1 MTMIAIP
8 QIGRDW
14 RWLRRRGEWGR
25 RRTRLTGQTTTT
37 TADRFREHY
46 LRRTPSIINALL
58 KITNPIRY
66 YNIIITTITSI
77 WRQRTTMAFGDTE
90 IASTGSVGGRRS
102 QNVLAIVVVVVVGR
116 RHGGYNV
123 CCASHDRSRKNA
135 VDPTPNDR
143 CVCCCSTVL
152 QTASFVVP
160 CTVYQ

>member
-8 QIGRDW
+8 QIGGG
-14 RWLRRRGEWGR
+14 RWLRRRGKWGR
-25 RRTRLTGQTTTT
+25 WRTWLTGQTTTT
-37 TADRFREHY
+37 TADRFRKHH
-46 LRRTPSIINALL
+46 LRRTPSIVNALL
-58 KITNPIRY
+58 KITNPIWY
-66 YNIIITTITSI
+66 DNIVITTTITSI

-102 QNVLAIVVVVVVGR
+102 QNVLAIVVVVVGR
-116 RHGGYNV
+116 RHGGYKM